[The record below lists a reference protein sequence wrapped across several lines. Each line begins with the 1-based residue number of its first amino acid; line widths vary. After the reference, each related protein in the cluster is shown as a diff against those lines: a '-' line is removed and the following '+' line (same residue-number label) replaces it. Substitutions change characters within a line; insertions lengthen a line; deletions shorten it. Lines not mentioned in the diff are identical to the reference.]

1 MKNRTLPLLLLP
13 FLLITT
19 AVKSQEVIKQTSCSD
34 LYILKQADSIKNE
47 LSKQGF
53 ILVKENTMQ
62 MESEY
67 EMPIIV
73 PLNEGTWYQFV
84 FIGETSSKLFELR
97 MYDWEEKQVAYIK
110 HQWGDVDGTVIR
122 YSYIPK
128 FSEYHMIKV
137 EQSNKTKKKI
147 CGFVMMF
154 KKVQQGS

>member
-1 MKNRTLPLLLLP
+1 MKTYILPVLLLL
-13 FLLITT
+13 FLLTT
-19 AVKSQEVIKQTSCSD
+19 TGVYSQSVIKQTACSD
-34 LYILKQADSIKNE
+34 LNILKQADSVKAE
-47 LSKQGF
+47 LFKQGF
-53 ILVKENTMQ
+53 VLVKENTML

-73 PLNEGTWYQFV
+73 PLNAGTWYQFV
-84 FIGETSSKLFELR
+84 YIGEYSSKLFELR
-97 MYDWEEKQVAYIK
+97 MYDWSEKEVAYIK

-137 EQSNKTKKKI
+137 EQTNKEKKKV

-154 KKVQQGS
+154 KKVDG

>member
-1 MKNRTLPLLLLP
+1 MKRYTLPFISLMLL
-13 FLLITT
+13 FATT
-19 AVKSQEVIKQTSCSD
+19 DIHSQSVIKQAACSD
-34 LYILKQADSIKNE
+34 LEILKQADSIKNE
-47 LSKQGF
+47 IYKQGF

-73 PLNEGTWYQFV
+73 PLNAGTWYQFV
-84 FIGETSSKLFELR
+84 FIGEYTSSLFEMR
-97 MYDWEEKQVAYIK
+97 MYDWDEKQVAYIK

-128 FSEYHMIKV
+128 FSEYHML
-137 EQSNKTKKKI
+137 KTVQVNKKKKKL

-154 KKVQQGS
+154 KKVDG

>member
-1 MKNRTLPLLLLP
+1 MKNRTLPILLSA
-13 FLLITT
+13 FLLYSSVTR
-19 AVKSQEVIKQTSCSD
+19 SQNVIKQTACSD
-34 LYILKQADSIKNE
+34 LSILRQADSIKNE
-47 LSKQGF
+47 IYKQGF
-53 ILVKENTMQ
+53 ILVKENTML

-73 PLNEGTWYQFV
+73 PLNAGTWYQFV
-84 FIGETSSKLFELR
+84 FIGEYTSKLFELR
-97 MYDWEEKQVAYIK
+97 MYDWDEKQVAYIK
-110 HQWGDVDGTVIR
+110 HQWGDIDGTVIR

-154 KKVQQGS
+154 KKVDG